1 MRIEL
6 SIETQAQRKST
17 SGATARLP
25 HTACPVGARFAR
37 PNRQAAGRLDRLRTA
52 SVDDWWT
59 VSAERVDEYVD
70 RVERSIGRLNN
81 DKQ

>member
-1 MRIEL
+1 LAPDSRARIDKL
-6 SIETQAQRKST
+6 QDD
-17 SGATARLP
+17 
-25 HTACPVGARFAR
+25 
-37 PNRQAAGRLDRLRTA
+37 LDRLRTA
-52 SVDDWWT
+52 SADDWWT